1 MFNLREFRQPTDRL
15 PDMLP
20 WAALIAPGVV
30 LQKDGLLQK
39 TFAFRGNDLESAGHP
54 DRITAA
60 ARVNNALKRL
70 GSGWAYHIEAQRLKL
85 SVPPSPRWSSPVGVL
100 LDFERRE
107 TYRNFAHFDS
117 RYYLTFTYQLP
128 ASHSKWL
135 EALLYD
141 DPANE
146 AATGLSIDEDLA
158 FFTDTVREIAG
169 LLSTAVAHIEEL
181 DDAKTLTYLK
191 STISMHRHPVAVPE
205 TPMYLDALLP
215 DSSFTSGDVPM
226 LGDHWIPTA
235 TFVGFPLEGLPLLL
249 ESLNAAQIEY
259 RWATR
264 FICLDK
270 EAADAELDSYK
281 KSWFKKRQGLRSLA
295 LGAITK
301 EESPHQNDAAVDT
314 ADDAKMAQ
322 RLHGSG
328 AVAYGFFT
336 ATITCW
342 DKDLA
347 VAREKL
353 ATLRQVVQALGF
365 SLIDETALNSR
376 DAWLGSLPGEVYR
389 NVRRPLLHTLNV
401 AHLIPLSAPWTG
413 AVVNEHLRAVT
424 GVGAPHVF
432 CSGGT
437 SPFSFNLNARD
448 LGHSSVIGPSGAGKS
463 TLLATLAM
471 EWTKYPGAQVFIFDK
486 DRSARAAT
494 LAMGGSIYE
503 PGNPNAPMAWQP
515 LAALESRGDR
525 VFAADFMA
533 TMLELQGVTVNSEV
547 KAAVDATLTSLA
559 TLPVSLR
566 TLSQFADTLGTHRK
580 DLRAALRP
588 YTSEGNYGQIFDG
601 NRDDLQ
607 QTSWTM
613 FEMGELMK
621 LGDAVVVPALQYL
634 FHRIEARFDGRATLV
649 ELDEAWLMFRHPYWA
664 RKLEDW
670 LKTLR
675 KKNVFVVF
683 ATQEVDDMMK
693 NPDLVNTI
701 LSNCATKV
709 FLPDPRAL
717 DPMRSETYRECGL
730 AQRDLQTLASAVPK
744 RDYFA
749 TSGNNRRL
757 FQLDLG
763 PVALTFAA
771 MSGAGDQKFL
781 DTVTAH
787 KPARSTERAEL
798 MLRHRNLDWA
808 ADLLRNHTS
817 KERSVA

>member
-1 MFNLREFRQPTDRL
+1 MFNLREYRQPTDRL

-20 WAALIAPGVV
+20 WVALVAPGVV

-39 TFAFRGNDLESAGHP
+39 TFSFRGHDLESAGHP
-54 DRITAA
+54 ERITAA
-60 ARVNNALKRL
+60 ARINNALKRL

-85 SVPPSPRWSSPVGVL
+85 SVPPAPKWSSPVGVL
-100 LDFERRE
+100 IDFERRE
-107 TYRNFAHFDS
+107 AYRDFAHFDS
-117 RYYLTFTYQLP
+117 RYFLTFTYQLP
-128 ASHSKWL
+128 ATHQKRL

-141 DPANE
+141 DPTNE
-146 AATGLSIDEDLA
+146 ATTGLSIDEDLA
-158 FFTDTVREIAG
+158 YFTDTVREIAG
-169 LLSTAVAHIEEL
+169 LLSTAVAHVDEL

-215 DSSFTSGDVPM
+215 DSPFTSGDVPM
-226 LGDHWIPTA
+226 LGDYFIPTA

-249 ESLNAAQIEY
+249 EALNAAQIEY
-259 RWATR
+259 RWVTR

-270 EAADAELDSYK
+270 EEADAELDKFK

-295 LGAITK
+295 LGFLTK
-301 EESPHQNDAAVDT
+301 EESVHQNDSAVDT
-314 ADDAKMAQ
+314 ADDAKTAQ

-328 AVAYGFFT
+328 AVAYGFYT
-336 ATITCW
+336 ATLTCW
-342 DKDLA
+342 DKDLTL
-347 VAREKL
+347 AREKL
-353 ATLRQVVQALGF
+353 ATLRQGVQSLGF

-413 AVVNEHLRAVT
+413 AAVNEHLRAVT
-424 GVGAPHVF
+424 GVGAPNIF

-437 SPFSFNLNARD
+437 SPFSFNLNERD
-448 LGHSSVIGPSGAGKS
+448 LGHAAVIGPSGAGKS
-463 TLLATLAM
+463 TLLAALAL

-494 LAMGGSIYE
+494 LAMSGAIYE
-503 PGNPNAPMAWQP
+503 PGNPNAPMSWQP
-515 LAALESRGDR
+515 LAALETRADR
-525 VFAADFMA
+525 IFAADFIA
-533 TMLELQGVTVNSEV
+533 TMLELQGVNVGSDV
-547 KAAVDATLTSLA
+547 KKAVDESLNNVATM
-559 TLPVSLR
+559 PVSLR
-566 TLSQFADTLGTHRK
+566 TMSQFADLLGTHRK

-588 YTSEGNYGQIFDG
+588 YTKEGNYGQIFDG
-601 NRDDLQ
+601 NRDELQ
-607 QTSWTM
+607 RSTWTM
-613 FEMGELMK
+613 FEMGHLMK
-621 LGDAVVVPALQYL
+621 LGDAAVVPALQYL

-649 ELDEAWLMFRHPYWA
+649 VLDEAWLMFRHPYWA

-693 NPDLVNTI
+693 NKDLVNTI

-717 DPMRSETYRECGL
+717 DPMRSATYRECGL
-730 AQRDLQTLASAVPK
+730 AQRDLQTLANALPK

-749 TSGNNRRL
+749 TCGSNRRL

-763 PVALTFAA
+763 PVALTFAG
-771 MSGAGDQKFL
+771 MSGADDQKFL
-781 DTVTAH
+781 DTVAAH
-787 KPARSTERAEL
+787 RPARPTERAEL
-798 MLRHRNLDWA
+798 MLRHRKLDWA

-817 KERSVA
+817 TERSVA